1 MIFAKGL
8 YFVVERAAEP
18 LSNRLEGYAARSAS
32 FRQLCG
38 YVANNFNRIE
48 FNKQQRRQSRMAM
61 LSGDAWVEA
70 DELIEEPSLSEAEA
84 TKIGCELLG
93 EGTVLLLAGGVLL
106 HQTLAENA
114 QEAEQ
119 DARTRRNEDRLD
131 ELEARWR
138 SVDELAARIGE
149 LEAEAAA
156 AGAAAAACA
165 VALRSQRESTGS
177 NWWFTRRRAS
187 QA

>member
-1 MIFAKGL
+1 MIFAKVL

-131 ELEARWR
+131 ELEARWQ
-138 SVDELAARIGE
+138 SVDSLAARIGE
-149 LEAEAAA
+149 LEAAAA
-156 AGAAAAACA
+156 APAAAACA